1 MSSLEWLRLFLPFIA
16 VRDLYVSE
24 QLMPFA
30 PTARKELTGE
40 RSMEVLP
47 ALNRLFLE
55 GFQPSGNVQEVIEP
69 FVSSRRLSGHPV
81 FEQPPLEPTD
91 HRSYSQISG
100 IDKCSYQCFTVSSL
114 YDILDSVTHDMM
126 LSRETTS
133 ETCHFSR

>member
-30 PTARKELTGE
+30 PAARKELTGE
-40 RSMEVLP
+40 SSMEVLP

-69 FVSSRRLSGHPV
+69 FVSSRQLSGHPV
-81 FEQPPLEPTD
+81 VTHFGRPPPEPTD
-91 HRSYSQISG
+91 HRSSSQIS
-100 IDKCSYQCFTVSSL
+100 DL
-114 YDILDSVTHDMM
+114 
-126 LSRETTS
+126 RN
-133 ETCHFSR
+133 